1 MWKYLEN
8 VEPHQTKIPRNLL
21 KQKNVTTGKL
31 TLFQAAPSIRLKARD
46 LWSVV
51 PEPHGHG

>member
-31 TLFQAAPSIRLKARD
+31 TLFQAATSIRLKARD